1 MVNRPIRIIVACGA
15 SIAQSTMLQMMISG
29 FLDKKKIHYN
39 INKCTFAELQM
50 KVKTFNPDFVYT
62 AGTPPFKMP
71 DNLPAFNGLN
81 IITGV
86 GRDKMLDELY
96 DMIQKLEE

>member
-29 FLDKKKIHYN
+29 FLDRKKIPYN
-39 INKCTFAELQM
+39 INKCTFAELQS
-50 KVKTFNPDFVYT
+50 KVKSFNPDFVYT
-62 AGTPPFKMP
+62 AGNPPFKMP
-71 DNLPAFNGLN
+71 EGLPAFNGLN

-96 DMIQKLEE
+96 SMIEGLEK